1 MRRESCRVRL
11 GRAFTL
17 IELLVVIAIIALL
30 VGILLPA
37 LGKARLA
44 ARTIASA
51 SNLSQLGRVQFTYAA
66 ENKDCFV
73 NPYDPA
79 KPALPP
85 ASRGDWC
92 YYIDPLDSQLANMV
106 ITPFVGNS
114 RAGEMYAMIW
124 ASPTAAALFGKEN
137 DYINAFIRDPRDQT
151 MKARHDELQRRA
163 STGTAATD
171 GFDWQWFDTS
181 YLYSPT
187 MWMNPKRYATANH
200 TPVNGTFASG
210 RLYVKRNKVSDVAT
224 PAAKAMIFER
234 FDWTQTARTQASGR
248 VNGVPPQWNNPSASP
263 QVCFAEGSVDKV
275 KMGKVHELGNSTNID
290 IQNAYRPSGFWGGAD
305 AGSEILAQLQIFSDQ
320 SPSANPTIN
329 DPWETGA
336 SGTTAWRQYF
346 WATRNGVFGRDVQR

>member
-1 MRRESCRVRL
+1 MLRESSRVLR

-51 SNLSQLGRVQFTYAA
+51 SNLSQLGRVNFTYAA

-73 NPYDPA
+73 NPYD
-79 KPALPP
+79 
-85 ASRGDWC
+85 ASKMAQYNLNQWNA
-92 YYIDPLDSQLANMV
+92 YIDPLDSQNANYV
-106 ITPFVGNS
+106 ITPFPGNS
-114 RAGEMYAMIW
+114 RAGEMYAVIW
-124 ASPTAAALFGKEN
+124 ASPAGASLYGKKG
-137 DYINAFIRDPRDQT
+137 DYINAYIRDPRDQT

-163 STGTAATD
+163 TSTS
-171 GFDWQWFDTS
+171 GFDWEWFDTS
-181 YLYSPT
+181 YLMSPT
-187 MWMNPKRYATANH
+187 MWMNPKRYATMNH
-200 TPVNGTFASG
+200 IPVNPSIASG
-210 RLYVKRNKVSDVAT
+210 NQYSKRNKVSDVTT
-224 PAAKAMIFER
+224 PTAKAMIFER

-248 VNGVPPQWNNPSASP
+248 VNGVPPQWNNPSANP

-275 KMGKVHELGNSTNID
+275 KMDKVHELGNSTNMD
-290 IQNAYRPSGFWGGAD
+290 IQNVYRPSGFWGGAD
-305 AGSEILAQLQIFSDQ
+305 AGSEILAQFDIFDQQ
-320 SPSANPTIN
+320 SPTANPTKN